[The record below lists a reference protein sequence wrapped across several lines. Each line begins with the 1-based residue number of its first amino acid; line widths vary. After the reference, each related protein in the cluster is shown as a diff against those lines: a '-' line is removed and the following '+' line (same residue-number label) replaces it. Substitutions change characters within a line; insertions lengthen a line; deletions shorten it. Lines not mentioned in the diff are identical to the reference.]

1 MESRS
6 APTCTP
12 HVTTS
17 HGPTRVVSR
26 RQVPCRSKVMQ
37 TERKSWQ
44 GAVTLERCYPSSWCT
59 PVLAPFSWSPGD
71 CTHFHPPAAAARSE
85 EGRTC
90 LTYIRVRKSGTW
102 KKNNPKYQ
110 RRAVSSGQLAQASAP
125 AVTDSVQAPEVQQ
138 PGTRPPKCSSRPPFS
153 NQPKGRKELR
163 EDTRGADGHRR
174 NGSSSCSV
182 QKRRELPG

>member
-1 MESRS
+1 MLHDHSCHSTTHRAVCFRCMESRS

-110 RRAVSSGQLAQASAP
+110 RRAVSSGQLAQASAT
-125 AVTDSVQAPEVQQ
+125 AVTDSVQAPEVHQ

-163 EDTRGADGHRR
+163 EDTRGAD
-174 NGSSSCSV
+174 
-182 QKRRELPG
+182 